1 MATAQQ
7 EPALGRRDLKK
18 LQTRE
23 ALIAAALRL
32 AAERGLDRVTVDDI
46 AAEVGVSARTFFNYF
61 ATKDDAVLGDHDID
75 HEDMRRRLA
84 ELLPQVGVLE
94 AIHRSMFMIIAA
106 LEAERDRWF
115 LRMQVVG
122 TNPILLSR
130 LVVTGAAAE
139 KELAAVI
146 AGHLGV
152 EPDGYPALVVGV
164 TGAAVRSAMARWAAA
179 GGALSLG
186 GLVDEAFRAIAA
198 GLPEPQPEPRP
209 DLRPEAR

>member
-61 ATKDDAVLGDHDID
+61 ATKDDAVLGDHDVD
-75 HEDMRRRLA
+75 HGAMRRRLA

-115 LRMQVVG
+115 LRMEVVAK
-122 TNPILLSR
+122 NPLLLSR

-146 AGHLGV
+146 ADHLGV
-152 EPDGYPALVVGV
+152 EQDGYPTLVVAV

-179 GGALSLG
+179 GGTLSLG
-186 GLVDEAFRAIAA
+186 GLVDEAFRALAA
-198 GLPEPQPEPRP
+198 GLPEPTPR
-209 DLRPEAR
+209 D